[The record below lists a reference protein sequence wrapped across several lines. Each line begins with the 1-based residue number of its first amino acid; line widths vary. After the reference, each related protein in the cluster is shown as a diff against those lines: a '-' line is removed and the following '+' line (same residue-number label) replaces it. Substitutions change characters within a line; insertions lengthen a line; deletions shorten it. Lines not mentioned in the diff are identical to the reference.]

1 MNATSIFLPLQCN
14 RHNNIEEIVFAE
26 WNMEDGTFVDL
37 LTKRYTCQNTRSQH
51 VDFYLDLPR
60 DQVVIIE
67 VFEDGNNVAVV
78 NLRDDVIKWNLS
90 NTRQFRPQLRG
101 FGVDYLSIFWMGRLD
116 AGLRIYRLV
125 VSSKKSGLDH
135 IHDCCN
141 MFFADQAR
149 SLLVKQMAFIT
160 QIKHSKYMYTQ

>member
-1 MNATSIFLPLQCN
+1 MINATSIFLPLQCN

-37 LTKRYTCQNTRSQH
+37 LKKRYTCQNTRSQH

-67 VFEDGNNVAVV
+67 VFEEGNNVAVV

-90 NTRQFRPQLRG
+90 NTRQVRPQLRG

-125 VSSKKSGLDH
+125 TSLKKFRLWVGLG
-135 IHDCCN
+135 N
-141 MFFADQAR
+141 
-149 SLLVKQMAFIT
+149 T
-160 QIKHSKYMYTQ
+160 